1 MKILHTVESYLP
13 SRHGMSEVVRQLS
26 EGLVKLGHEVIVLT
40 SFNSERELIAEL
52 NGVKIIS
59 FNISGNSLIGISGDK
74 EGFVNYILNEKY
86 DVLTNFAAQ
95 QWATDLCLPIL
106 DKIKVKLFFVPTG
119 FSALNNP
126 LYRQYFE
133 KMPYWMSRYDSNIF
147 LSKNYQDYKFALEKK
162 VLNIRVIPNGAS
174 FSEFHDQKFNFNI
187 KRYLNISENSKII
200 MHIGSYTGIKGHNE
214 AIEIFIKS
222 KSKNTHLVFVGQNF
236 KDSSGRFF
244 RMHINWFK
252 EIWSFEA
259 IKFRT
264 FKILFKYLQL
274 FLSNKKSR
282 IHGIGLTRKELIC
295 ALKQSDIFLFPSL
308 IECSPVVIFEA
319 MASSIPIIASPVGN
333 ISEIIEKSHSGK
345 IIRPKKTFNDLTY
358 PDINHAAGLIDQLIL
373 DQNLRLKMGKSGYS
387 YWKNNFTW
395 EKIVLKYESLYL
407 GK

>member
-1 MKILHTVESYLP
+1 MCI
-13 SRHGMSEVVRQLS
+13 RDR
-26 EGLVKLGHEVIVLT
+26 
-40 SFNSERELIAEL
+40 
-52 NGVKIIS
+52 
-59 FNISGNSLIGISGDK
+59 
-74 EGFVNYILNEKY
+74 
-86 DVLTNFAAQ
+86 

-106 DKIKVKLFFVPTG
+106 DKIKAKLFFVPTG

-162 VLNIRVIPNGAS
+162 VSNILVIPNGAS

-187 KRYLNISENSKII
+187 KQYLNISENSKII

-259 IKFRT
+259 FKFRT

-282 IHGIGLTRKELIC
+282 IHGIGLTRQELIC

-345 IIRPKKTFNDLTY
+345 IIRPKKTFNDLIY

-373 DQNLRLKMGKSGYS
+373 DQNLRFKMGKSGYS